1 MRRFETKF
9 EKEDDSM
16 KNEQTLQRLYYES
29 KIPTTVPQKKTV
41 QAKGSQICFILFV
54 CETTELP
61 KNYSHLIDFKEF
73 KIPTPTVRK
82 F

>member
-9 EKEDDSM
+9 EKEDSM
-16 KNEQTLQRLYYES
+16 KNEQTHQRLYES

-61 KNYSHLIDFKEF
+61 KNYNHLIDYK
-73 KIPTPTVRK
+73 KV
-82 F
+82 